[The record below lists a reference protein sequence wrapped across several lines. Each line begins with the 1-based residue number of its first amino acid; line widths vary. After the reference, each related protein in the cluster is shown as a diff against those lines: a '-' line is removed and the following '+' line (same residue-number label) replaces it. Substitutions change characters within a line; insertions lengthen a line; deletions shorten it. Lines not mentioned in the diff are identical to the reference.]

1 MVPKRLASSVLFLTF
16 ASVIPLVAG
25 SYYPAR
31 LEDARAIYLT
41 PDAFPVKGDGVADD
55 STAVQQAIDTIRE
68 KTNQGILFVPSGT
81 YRLKKTIYI
90 WPGIRLIG
98 YGATRPRFVLA
109 ANTPGYQ
116 QGPKYMFFFA
126 GAKPHESVA
135 PPDAS
140 PGTFYSALSNLDIEI
155 QAHRRLEIPR
165 GTHDEHVQH
174 PGIQQLGEI
183 AKQPA
188 VA

>member
-1 MVPKRLASSVLFLTF
+1 MIRACLASAVLLLTF
-16 ASVIPLVAG
+16 ASALPLFAG

-31 LEDARAIYLT
+31 LDDAKALYLT

-55 STAVQQAIDTIRE
+55 SAAVQQAIDTIHE
-68 KTNQGILFVPSGT
+68 KRNQGILFVPSGT
-81 YRLKKTIYI
+81 YRLTKTIYI

-98 YGATRPRFVLA
+98 FGVTRPRFVLA

-126 GAKPHESVA
+126 GARPHGNGP

-140 PGTFYSALSNLDIEI
+140 PGTFYSAL
-155 QAHRRLEIPR
+155 
-165 GTHDEHVQH
+165 
-174 PGIQQLGEI
+174 
-183 AKQPA
+183 
-188 VA
+188 